1 MRGERRQDPAGLR
14 KDAIGFGGI
23 QSIFGR
29 MQLVSAGLNKSSVD
43 GDGIHEGEFLLKEMP
58 AGEERQRS
66 VLDEDSTGN
75 EGLVVLSDR
84 GLSDPGYRLLENRS
98 RLAQYNTQ

>member
-1 MRGERRQDPAGLR
+1 
-14 KDAIGFGGI
+14 
-23 QSIFGR
+23 
-29 MQLVSAGLNKSSVD
+29 
-43 GDGIHEGEFLLKEMP
+43 MP

-84 GLSDPGYRLLENRS
+84 GLSDPGYRLLENRF

>member
-1 MRGERRQDPAGLR
+1 
-14 KDAIGFGGI
+14 
-23 QSIFGR
+23 
-29 MQLVSAGLNKSSVD
+29 
-43 GDGIHEGEFLLKEMP
+43 MP

-84 GLSDPGYRLLENRS
+84 GLSDPGYWLLENGF
-98 RLAQYNTQ
+98 RLAQYKHNRGRGSKRCKTKRQLFKC